1 MKAALEDAG
10 AAPDMSVSD
19 ICEAMKASMGNITI
33 TGLTGEISWDVA
45 TGEPNKEPKAVV
57 IENGEYQP
65 M

>member
-1 MKAALEDAG
+1 
-10 AAPDMSVSD
+10 
-19 ICEAMKASMGNITI
+19 MGNITI